1 MDTGAYTEKHA
12 VMMERTS
19 RKMRNH
25 FCSHSYGG
33 CESIRSPIRPP
44 ETRPYDRHG
53 EEGLTQHEGGQHPN
67 PFDMFSSFFGGGGPQ
82 QQEVCRGPM
91 MTSDFE
97 VNLEDMY
104 KGVEI
109 DIGSKHRLCFMINKK
124 VLCDHFRGSGGL
136 AHPDVFHVLV
146 PHMQHYTLNV
156 PVGIAKGSKF
166 VFEGEGDES
175 PDSEAGDVAIRVL
188 GRKNKGVTWALKNCQ
203 ERSIGGVAEKPK
215 SRRPE
220 AFEEYVTW
228 DLFVSPFDAGT
239 RRNCVTENIL
249 RTWNNCRPASEVQI
263 IEEET
268 PYEKKKN
275 YQGY

>member
-1 MDTGAYTEKHA
+1 
-12 VMMERTS
+12 MMERTS
-19 RKMRNH
+19 RKMGISRGWVKSRWFRGCLLTAPALALAICPLGCPRSYNRPLLLPLIWRLREVSVGAGLSQVLGTMLH
-25 FCSHSYGG
+25 ALYAYLPHRSHAH
-33 CESIRSPIRPP
+33 IPILPAYAVLSDPQKRGL
-44 ETRPYDRHG
+44 YDRHG

-67 PFDMFSSFFGGGGPQ
+67 PFDMFSSFFGGSRPQ

-97 VNLEDMY
+97 VNLKDMY

-175 PDSEAGDVAIRVL
+175 PDSEAL
-188 GRKNKGVTWALKNCQ
+188 GLRRALKADILATRFRYQ
-203 ERSIGGVAEKPK
+203 AYRE
-215 SRRPE
+215 E
-220 AFEEYVTW
+220 ASKICSLDTY
-228 DLFVSPFDAGT
+228 
-239 RRNCVTENIL
+239 
-249 RTWNNCRPASEVQI
+249 
-263 IEEET
+263 
-268 PYEKKKN
+268 
-275 YQGY
+275 YQ